1 MCLPISKQVRFLG
14 LERDPEVGPVRSPV
28 TSFRTR
34 KSAVLYALRV
44 LKATY
49 SCEAAARSVVATKP
63 RVVSSA
69 EGAGG
74 AGGGGGVLEEGR
86 RPVLLHHRQRVRGG
100 RNM

>member
-28 TSFRTR
+28 TSCRTR

-44 LKATY
+44 MKATY
-49 SCEAAARSVVATKP
+49 SCEGSVVATKP